1 MDEESFRRIDDYIDA
16 HLEEHVEKIRE
27 IMRIPSVA
35 AENPEGVR
43 KCAEYLLGEF
53 RSLGCAETELFETR
67 GQPVVFGHLDVGAD
81 NTLIVYMMYD
91 VKQVSGEN
99 WTLIKDPFDPQVVEM
114 PPFKKVLVGRGA
126 INSKGPLMA
135 FLNALRSIRAC
146 GEEIPVNL
154 MFVAEGEEELGSAHL
169 IDFVRARADKLG
181 AAQACFAPSASQNI
195 KGEVSMSLGCKGVVE
210 FEIVCSGA
218 KWGRGPT
225 ERAIHSSYAAIV
237 ESPVWRLVHALAS
250 MTDPQDPTRVLI
262 EGFYDNVAPP
272 TPEDMELIEKLAQ
285 RLDEDALRQALGV
298 KHFYRDLHGKDLLI
312 KALYTTTLNI
322 QGIYGGYTGP
332 LVKTILPERAA
343 AKLESRL
350 VPNQTVRETVE
361 KIRRHLDAH
370 GYQDI
375 EILEFEGQN
384 APDDWSRTS
393 PKAGI
398 VQATIQAYREAGFD
412 PLVWPFSLGSSPQYM
427 FTKEPLRLPFI
438 SAGLGHGGRA
448 HAPDEYYVIEG
459 DGRVKGLA
467 DAEKFYVRLLEKYSK
482 TNLK

>member
-1 MDEESFRRIDDYIDA
+1 MDKGELERVYSYIDA
-16 HLEEHVEKIRE
+16 HLEAHIERIRE
-27 IMRIPSVA
+27 IIRIPSVA

-43 KCAEYLLGEF
+43 RCAQYLLDQF
-53 RSLGCAETELFETR
+53 KKLGCVDTELYETR
-67 GQPVVFGHLDVGAD
+67 GQPVVFGHYDAGAK

-99 WTLIKDPFDPQVVEM
+99 WTLIKDPFEPQLVKME
-114 PPFKKVLVGRGA
+114 PFKKVLVGRGA

-135 FLNALRSIRAC
+135 FLNSLFSIKEC
-146 GEEIPVNL
+146 GLELPVNL

-169 IDFVRARADKLG
+169 IDFVRDRVGKLSRAD
-181 AAQACFAPSASQNI
+181 ACLAPGASQNI
-195 KGEVSMSLGCKGVVE
+195 NGEVSMSLGCKGVVE
-210 FEIVCSGA
+210 FELVCSGE

-237 ESPVWRLVHALAS
+237 ESPVWRLIHALAS
-250 MTDPQDPTRVLI
+250 MTDPADPTRVLV

-272 TPEDMELIEKLAQ
+272 TPEDLELVDKLAQ
-285 RLDEDALRQALGV
+285 RLDEEALRKVLGV
-298 KHFYRDLHGKDLLI
+298 KHFYRDLHGRDLLL

-332 LVKTILPERAA
+332 LVKTVLPEKAS

-350 VPNQTVRETVE
+350 IANQTTKETVE
-361 KIRRHLDAH
+361 KIRRHLDRH
-370 GYQDI
+370 GYTDI
-375 EILEFEGQN
+375 QILEYEGQN
-384 APDDWSRTS
+384 AADDWSRTS

-398 VQATIQAYREAGFD
+398 VQATIQAYRDFGFD
-412 PLVWPFSLGSSPQYM
+412 PLVWPYSLGSSPQYM
-427 FTKEPLRLPFI
+427 FTKEPLKLPFI
-438 SAGLGHGGRA
+438 SAGIGHGARA

-459 DGRVKGLA
+459 NERVRGLA
-467 DAEKFYVRLLEKYSK
+467 DAEKFYVWLLSKYSN